1 MFWGLDIKNGAV
13 SYDDISFLTE
23 ENNLLEQVAY
33 LKEDMLQI
41 EFPGNMLIDIGW
53 RPSFEENG
61 AFYVTMV
68 SNCDW
73 ENPIAQAQVFD
84 VASARKTL
92 SEFIENHLP

>member
-68 SNCDW
+68 S
-73 ENPIAQAQVFD
+73 
-84 VASARKTL
+84 ARQSQPPCYRALPLTRSLQLIPL
-92 SEFIENHLP
+92 SQR